1 MKWINEPII
10 LHVAYGLGWRHPI
23 QKVHGNGTPC
33 FRSVPA
39 PVVNRR
45 EKSMKAQGFRK
56 KQNLKLHRPPARLRS
71 ERMLASGADIQ
82 PCETNNED
90 EAILELVD
98 DVLVGKL

>member
-39 PVVNRR
+39 PVLTKR
-45 EKSMKAQGFRK
+45 ESTMLKAGFRK
-56 KQNLKLHRPPARLRS
+56 K
-71 ERMLASGADIQ
+71 G
-82 PCETNNED
+82 
-90 EAILELVD
+90 
-98 DVLVGKL
+98 